1 MNVDEIK
8 LLAPEM
14 ILVAT
19 ALLVILCDAFDSV
32 IRINRKGY
40 LSVLALIGITIS
52 FFVIGLLWNGD
63 TSQSGLSGSVLLD
76 KFALFFKSLALVI
89 CAITLIALNDWLAL
103 KNKYHGEYIALFL
116 LSTVGVMIISS
127 ATELISIY
135 VAIELVTL
143 PLIALVALGK
153 DSRSAESGI
162 KFLILSA
169 LSSGSLL
176 YGFVLLY
183 AITGTTY
190 IAELHPQIVNG
201 VGDNSL
207 ALLMALSFVI
217 AGFGFKVSAVPF
229 QMWVPDVYQ
238 GSPIPVVGFLS
249 TASKAAGFA
258 IFLRLFQTSFIEV
271 NVDWWVLIAVISV
284 ASMTMGNLGAMTQNN
299 IKRLLGYSTIAHAGY
314 ILVGVTVLASPA
326 VTLGVQSVLFY
337 IAGYAFTNL
346 TAFMCVMTVCHK
358 INSENIDDFAGI
370 STNSPWLAAILV
382 LSFISLLG
390 LPPTV
395 GLMGKIFLFNAA
407 VQADLA
413 WLALIGFLN
422 SVVSAYY
429 YLKVIRVV
437 YSTND
442 VELPA
447 IKTPLVSMVTLCIM
461 SVGIILLGIVPG
473 TLLAVADSA
482 AHAIIGG

>member
-1 MNVDEIK
+1 MNVDGIK

-14 ILVAT
+14 VLVAT
-19 ALLVILCDAFDSV
+19 ALVVILCDAFDGVMRVKNKNYLIV
-32 IRINRKGY
+32 I
-40 LSVLALIGITIS
+40 ALIGIIIAVLT
-52 FFVIGLLWNGD
+52 VALLWNGD
-63 TSQSGLSGSVLLD
+63 IPQSGLLGSVMLD
-76 KFALFFKSLALVI
+76 KFALFFKSLALGI
-89 CAITLIALNDWLAL
+89 CAITLIILKDWVAV
-103 KNKYHGEYIALFL
+103 KNKYHGEYIALLL
-116 LSTVGVMIISS
+116 LSTVGVMVISS

-153 DSRSAESGI
+153 DTRSAESGI

-190 IAELHPQIVNG
+190 TTELSNQIING
-201 VGDNSL
+201 FGENSL
-207 ALLMALSFVI
+207 ALLMAISFII

-229 QMWVPDVYQ
+229 QLWVPDVYE
-238 GSPIPVVGFLS
+238 GSPIPVVAFLS

-258 IFLRLFQTSFIEV
+258 IFLRLFQTSFTQV
-271 NVDWWVLIAVISV
+271 DVDWWMLIAIISV
-284 ASMTMGNLGAMTQNN
+284 ASMTIGNIGAIAQSN

-314 ILVGVTVLASPA
+314 ILVGVTVLVSPA
-326 VTLGVQSVLFY
+326 ATLGVQSVLFY

-346 TAFMCVMTVCHK
+346 TAFMCVMTISHK

-370 STNSPWLAAILV
+370 STSSPWLAAILV
-382 LSFISLLG
+382 LSFVSLLG

-413 WLALIGFLN
+413 WLALVGFLN

-437 YSTND
+437 YSTSE
-442 VELPA
+442 VAPSI
-447 IKTPLVSMVTLCIM
+447 IKTPLVSMVTLCIL
-461 SVGIILLGIVPG
+461 SIGIILLGIVPG